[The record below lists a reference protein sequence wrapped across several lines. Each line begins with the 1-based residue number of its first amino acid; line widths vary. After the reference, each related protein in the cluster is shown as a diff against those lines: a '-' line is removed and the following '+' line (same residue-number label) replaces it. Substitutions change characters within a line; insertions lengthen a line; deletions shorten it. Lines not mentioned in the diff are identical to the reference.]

1 MKQTIYDCWKCRH
14 HNSGNVYGIDYC
26 ERHET
31 RCSFAVDNCDDFEED
46 PDDFDWQGK
55 RLDQYEK
62 AMKGGIT
69 ALIALVIL
77 LAVCTLVAWIF

>member
-14 HNSGNVYGIDYC
+14 HNSGNTYGIDYC

-46 PDDFDWQGK
+46 PDDLNYYDRKLLNSDYSYMLVFF
-55 RLDQYEK
+55 
-62 AMKGGIT
+62 AVIGI
-69 ALIALVIL
+69 LIL
-77 LAVCTLVAWIF
+77 LIICAIVAWIF